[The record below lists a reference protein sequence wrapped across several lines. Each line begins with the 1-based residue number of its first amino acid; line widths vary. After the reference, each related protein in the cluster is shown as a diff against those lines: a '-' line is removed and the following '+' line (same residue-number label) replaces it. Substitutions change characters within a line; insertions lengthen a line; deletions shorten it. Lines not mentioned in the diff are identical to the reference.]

1 MVECSFTKW
10 LLVRVPLQSQDCLSL
25 IIWLL
30 YNTFTSYFSWNMTDF
45 LGSQCYI
52 QESSSQKLSIKSSVK
67 IWKKKKKKIYFV
79 MLNKKTFIAGIF
91 FTLMF
96 YILRKH
102 FFCII
107 MNIKKKKINDN
118 IFFRPWNIFPWAR
131 KCLHIQVVNYN
142 PLQNISAKI
151 ENSSKIKQDRK
162 ILISVYRNFWAPV
175 QKDCFCWGDWTLG
188 CDLKQ
193 LSDFTSISLLPR
205 C

>member
-1 MVECSFTKW
+1 M
-10 LLVRVPLQSQDCLSL
+10 
-25 IIWLL
+25 
-30 YNTFTSYFSWNMTDF
+30 
-45 LGSQCYI
+45 
-52 QESSSQKLSIKSSVK
+52 
-67 IWKKKKKKIYFV
+67 KKKKKKLYLV
-79 MLNKKTFIAGIF
+79 MLNKKTFIAGLF

>member
-1 MVECSFTKW
+1 MLKYEEKKNK
-10 LLVRVPLQSQDCLSL
+10 
-25 IIWLL
+25 L
-30 YNTFTSYFSWNMTDF
+30 Y
-45 LGSQCYI
+45 L
-52 QESSSQKLSIKSSVK
+52 
-67 IWKKKKKKIYFV
+67 V
-79 MLNKKTFIAGIF
+79 MLNKKTSLVFF

-107 MNIKKKKINDN
+107 MSIKKKINDK

-131 KCLHIQVVNYN
+131 KYLHIQVVNYN

-151 ENSSKIKQDRK
+151 ENSSKIKQDWK
-162 ILISVYRNFWAPV
+162 ILISVYRTFWAPV
-175 QKDCFCWGDWTLG
+175 QKDCFCWGDWTLD